1 MPCLCNVETSQ
12 RNIRQNKQSF
22 KSPVLLVDN
31 DKTTTRL
38 YRALT
43 ILFSEVLSHIN
54 QSTYSTK
61 SFYCFFF
68 LNVFCWNNL
77 RTWKGASVEER
88 GQYDYVFQWYS
99 FFMGQKLAFLYV
111 QT

>member
-1 MPCLCNVETSQ
+1 MPCLWNVET
-12 RNIRQNKQSF
+12 RRAKKTIVKQSF
-22 KSPVLLVDN
+22 KSRVLLIDN

-61 SFYCFFF
+61 TFIVF
-68 LNVFCWNNL
+68 LNIFCWNNL

-88 GQYDYVFQWYS
+88 GQ
-99 FFMGQKLAFLYV
+99 
-111 QT
+111 

>member
-1 MPCLCNVETSQ
+1 MS
-12 RNIRQNKQSF
+12 RQGEPKKTIVKQSF
-22 KSPVLLVDN
+22 KSRVLLIDN

-38 YRALT
+38 YKALT

-61 SFYCFFF
+61 TFYCFFF
-68 LNVFCWNNL
+68 LNIFFWNSL

-99 FFMGQKLAFLYV
+99 FFKGQKLAFLYV